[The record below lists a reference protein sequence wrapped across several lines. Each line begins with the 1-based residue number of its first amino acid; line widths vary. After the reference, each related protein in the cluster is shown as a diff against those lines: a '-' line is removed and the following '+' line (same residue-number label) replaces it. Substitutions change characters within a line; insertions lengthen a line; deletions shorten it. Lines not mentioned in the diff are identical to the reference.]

1 MKKLLLGLLSIISF
15 GITNAAETKDV
26 NTQIIRGQVLD
37 VASSEPIIGATI
49 MVDNNTNYG
58 TITDVD
64 GNFVIEQVP
73 VGRHTITA
81 SYVGYEPVVMKEQ
94 LLSTGKEMVLNLTM
108 RESVTSLGEVVVK
121 PRVNKQMPL
130 NEMAQV
136 GARMFSVEEASR
148 YAGGMADPARTASM
162 FAGVATG
169 GATNGISIHGN
180 SPQMLQWRIEGIEV
194 NNPNHFAEI
203 SQAGGGIF
211 TSLNGTVL
219 ANSDFMTGA
228 MPAEFGNALSGAFD
242 MKMRVGNNTKYEHA
256 FQVGTLGVDFAS
268 EGPLRKG
275 SKASYLVNYRYSFLE
290 IAKKLHAINMEKETL
305 DYQDLSFKLNFPTQN
320 AGTFAVWFSG
330 LYDNYKN
337 EVPNIDE
344 WETLWDQN
352 DSHSK
357 QGSYAGGLTHTYR
370 FRSGGLIRSNV
381 ALTGNYTQLG
391 ANDYD
396 EQMTQTPNL
405 DGKSNS
411 WNVIID
417 IQQQH
422 KFSSRYTMQ
431 NGFNH
436 VHLDFHTWL
445 DHVQEVGKPLIRVYE
460 SDGYTGLTR
469 FYTNHKLAL
478 TKRLS
483 AVAGANVMWFTL
495 NDQWLVEPRVSLA
508 YKASANSTLSLA
520 YALNSRKES
529 TDTYFVKQGNKNV
542 NEDLGLTRSHHIS
555 ASFAQ
560 RLGDNA
566 MLKIEPY
573 WQYIFDL
580 PVEAGSTYCIINETQ
595 FYQERNLI
603 NEGAGRNYGIDLT
616 LERYLKDGLYGM
628 LTATVFK
635 SEYKDAQGL
644 WHSTRHDRGFITNIL
659 GGKEWMVGKNRQN
672 VFGINGRFTLMGG
685 DRYTPI
691 PDDITIDDIMLRP
704 DKTVPQDNA
713 NPYSK
718 QLGLNT
724 GFAFSAKYT
733 INREHTAHHIIL
745 EYMKMRS
752 FNGQTINIK
761 TLEIE
766 DKYTELTF
774 PNIAYRIEF

>member
-1 MKKLLLGLLSIISF
+1 MRKLLLCMVSILSF
-15 GITNAAETKDV
+15 CLTYATETKDV
-26 NTQIIRGQVLD
+26 NTQRVRGQVLD

-49 MVDNNTNYG
+49 LVDNDTRYG
-58 TITDVD
+58 ATTDVD

-81 SYVGYEPVVMKEQ
+81 SYVGYESVVLKEQ
-94 LLSTGKEMVLNLTM
+94 LLSSGKEMMLNLGM
-108 RESVTSLGEVVVK
+108 RESVTSLGEIVVK

-219 ANSDFMTGA
+219 ANSDFITGA

-242 MKMRVGNNTKYEHA
+242 MKMRVGNNTRHEYA
-256 FQVGTLGVDFAS
+256 FQVGTLGVDFAL
-268 EGPLRKG
+268 EGPLKRG

-305 DYQDLSFKLNFPTQN
+305 DYQDLSFKFNFPTQR
-320 AGTFAVWFSG
+320 AGTFALWFSG
-330 LYDNYKN
+330 LYDHYVN
-337 EVPNIDE
+337 EVPDVAD

-352 DSHSK
+352 DSRSK

-370 FRSGGLIRSNV
+370 FQSGGMLRSNV
-381 ALTGNYTQLG
+381 ALTGNYTKLA

-396 EQMTQTPNL
+396 GQMKATPNL
-405 DGKSNS
+405 EGRNNS

-417 IQQQH
+417 VQHQH

-436 VHLDFHTWL
+436 VHLDFNTRL
-445 DHVQEVGKPLIRVYE
+445 DHVQEIARPMARVYE

-469 FYTNHKLAL
+469 FYTNHKVAL
-478 TKRLS
+478 TRRLS

-495 NDQWLVEPRVSLA
+495 NDQWLVEPRVSLS
-508 YKASANSTLSLA
+508 YKTSQTSTLSVA
-520 YALNSRKES
+520 YALNSRKEQ
-529 TDTYFVKQGNKNV
+529 TETYFVQQGGRNV
-542 NEDLGLTRSHHIS
+542 NEELGLTRSHHLS
-555 ASFAQ
+555 ATFAQ

-566 MLKIEPY
+566 MLKVEPY
-573 WQYIFDL
+573 WQYLFDV
-580 PVEAGSTYCIINETQ
+580 PVEAGSTFCIINNTQ
-595 FYQERNLI
+595 FFMDQALTNA
-603 NEGAGRNYGIDLT
+603 GAGRNYGIDLT

-628 LTATVFK
+628 FTATLFK
-635 SEYKDAQGL
+635 SEYRDAQGL
-644 WHSTRHDRGFITNIL
+644 WHSTRHDRRFITNVL
-659 GGKEWMVGKNRQN
+659 GGKEWMVGRRHQN
-672 VFGINGRFTLMGG
+672 VIGINGRITLMGG
-685 DRYTPI
+685 DRYTPVA
-691 PDDITIDDIMLRP
+691 DDISIDEIMQRP
-704 DKTVPQDNA
+704 DKTVPQDVD
-713 NPYSK
+713 NPYTE
-718 QLGLNT
+718 QLGVNT

-733 INREHTAHHIIL
+733 INREHIAHHFIL
-745 EYMKMRS
+745 EYMKMRT
-752 FNGQTINIK
+752 FQGQTIDLRTND
-761 TLEIE
+761 LV